1 MAAPAATTNKVSP
14 TSQTPSPPAAAD
26 PPLESISADELAAKA
41 ANKRYE
47 GLVMVRTKAMRG
59 KGAWYWAHLEPV
71 LVHSTD
77 TGLPK
82 AVKLRCSLCAS
93 VFSASNPSRTASE
106 HLKRGTCPNFASSPN
121 PISEIPPVNSQ
132 PSPNS
137 HGHCHHHPPPP
148 HHPRKRS
155 STVSGRPHYFP
166 PPTLEVAPPSHHYHN
181 QQLILSGG
189 KDDLGA
195 LALLEDSVKKLKSP
209 KIPSPPPAPALT
221 KAQVDFALDYL
232 TDWVFDSGGSVS
244 ISSLEHPKFRSF
256 LNQVGLPPVYKRDF
270 AGRRLDSKYEKAKLE
285 SEARIREAMFFQI
298 ASEGWKAEDG
308 LVNVTIN
315 LPNGTSLY
323 RKAAFFTGSASSS
336 YAEEVLWDSIIG
348 ICGNS
353 TNRCVGIVA
362 DKFKGKALKNL
373 EDRNPWMVN
382 VPCQLQGVRSL
393 IKDFNK
399 ELPLFES
406 VTKNCFKLARFVN
419 ENTRIRK
426 SFQKYQMQ
434 EYGHGS
440 GLLRLPP
447 RNNGGAINMDSEP
460 RAFATFEDVLGS
472 ARAVQMAVLDESN
485 KVVFMEDQAAGEV
498 SEMVRD
504 MGFWNE
510 LEAVHS
516 LIKLVKDMA
525 HEIEAERPMVGQCL
539 PVWDDIR
546 NKIKEWCVKFRV
558 SEGPV
563 EKAVERRFRKN
574 YHPAW
579 AAAFVLD
586 PLYLARDTSG
596 GSSYLPPFKRL
607 TTEQEKDVDRLITRL
622 VSKDEAHIALME
634 LMKWR
639 TTGLDPV
646 YARAVQMKERDP
658 ITGKL
663 RIVNPQS
670 RRLVWETHLSEF
682 KTLGKVA
689 VRLIFLRAASCGGFH
704 PGNLSCAR
712 WASAAHGPAAFDRAQ
727 KLIFVAAHS
736 KLVRRDSIGEIDS
749 KYGDFFGLSN
759 GEDDAFNDVLMD
771 ASQ

>member
-1 MAAPAATTNKVSP
+1 MTAPAATTNAASP
-14 TSQTPSPPAAAD
+14 TSQPPPPLSAAAA
-26 PPLESISADELAAKA
+26 PPLDSVSADELAAKTA
-41 ANKRYE
+41 TKRYE
-47 GLVMVRTKAMRG
+47 GLVMVRTKAVRG

-82 AVKLRCSLCAS
+82 AVKLRCSLCDS

-121 PISEIPPVNSQ
+121 PISEIPPVTSQ
-132 PSPNS
+132 PPHNR
-137 HGHCHHHPPPP
+137 HGGHHHPPPS

-155 STVSGRPHYFP
+155 GAGSGRPYSFP
-166 PPTLEVAPPSHHYHN
+166 PPPLEAAPPPHHH
-181 QQLILSGG
+181 QQLVLSGG

-209 KIPSPPPAPALT
+209 KIVSPPPAPALT

-256 LNQVGLPPVYKRDF
+256 LNQVGLPPVSKRDF
-270 AGRRLDSKYEKAKLE
+270 AGPRLDSKYEEARLD

-308 LVNVTIN
+308 LVNVTVN

-323 RKAAFFTGSASSS
+323 RKAAFLTGSVSSS
-336 YAEEVLWDSIIG
+336 YAEEVLWDSIAS

-353 TNRCVGIVA
+353 THRCVGIVA
-362 DKFKGKALKNL
+362 DKFKGKALRNL
-373 EDRNPWMVN
+373 EGRNPWMVN
-382 VPCQLQGVRSL
+382 LPCQFQGIRSL

-399 ELPLFES
+399 ELPIFES

-419 ENTRIRK
+419 ENSRIRK
-426 SFQKYQMQ
+426 SFHKYQLQ

-447 RNNGGAINMDSEP
+447 QNTGGAINMDSKP
-460 RAFATFEDVLGS
+460 PAFATFEDILGS
-472 ARAVQMAVLDESN
+472 AHAVQLAVLDESN
-485 KVVFMEDQAAGEV
+485 KVVFIEDQAAGEV

-516 LIKLVKDMA
+516 LIKLVKDTA
-525 HEIEAERPMVGQCL
+525 QEVEVERPVVGQCL
-539 PVWDDIR
+539 PVWEELR
-546 NKIKEWCVKFRV
+546 NKVKEWCAKFRV

-586 PLYLARDTSG
+586 PLYLTRDTSG
-596 GSSYLPPFKRL
+596 STSYLPPFRCL

-622 VSKDEAHIALME
+622 VSRDEAHIALME

-646 YARAVQMKERDP
+646 YAQAVQMKERDP
-658 ITGKL
+658 SSGKL

-682 KTLGKVA
+682 KTLGKIA
-689 VRLIFLRAASCGGFH
+689 VRLIFLRAVSCGGFR
-704 PGNLSCAR
+704 PGNLSYAR
-712 WASAAHGPAAFDRAQ
+712 WASAAHGHAGLDRAQ

-736 KLVRRDSIGEIDS
+736 KLGRRDSIGEI
-749 KYGDFFGLSN
+749 YGKDGNFLGLSN
-759 GEDDAFNDVLMD
+759 GEDGVPKDVMVDD

>member
-1 MAAPAATTNKVSP
+1 
-14 TSQTPSPPAAAD
+14 
-26 PPLESISADELAAKA
+26 
-41 ANKRYE
+41 
-47 GLVMVRTKAMRG
+47 MV
-59 KGAWYWAHLEPV
+59 
-71 LVHSTD
+71 
-77 TGLPK
+77 
-82 AVKLRCSLCAS
+82 
-93 VFSASNPSRTASE
+93 
-106 HLKRGTCPNFASSPN
+106 
-121 PISEIPPVNSQ
+121 
-132 PSPNS
+132 
-137 HGHCHHHPPPP
+137 
-148 HHPRKRS
+148 
-155 STVSGRPHYFP
+155 
-166 PPTLEVAPPSHHYHN
+166 
-181 QQLILSGG
+181 LSGG

-256 LNQVGLPPVYKRDF
+256 LNQVGLPPVSKRDF
-270 AGRRLDSKYEKAKLE
+270 AGPRLDAKYEEAKLE

-298 ASEGWKAEDG
+298 ASEGWKGEDG
-308 LVNVTIN
+308 LVNVTVN

-323 RKAAFFTGSASSS
+323 RKAAFVTGSVSSN
-336 YAEEVLWDSIIG
+336 YAEDVLWDSIVG

-353 TNRCVGIVA
+353 PQRCVGIVA
-362 DKFKGKALKNL
+362 DKFKGKALRNL

-382 VPCQLQGVRSL
+382 LSCQLQGVRSL

-419 ENTRIRK
+419 ETSRIRK
-426 SFQKYQMQ
+426 SFHKYQLQ

-447 RNNGGAINMDSEP
+447 RNEISNQTGLNVDSEP
-460 RAFATFEDVLGS
+460 PAFATFEDVLGS
-472 ARAVQMAVLDESN
+472 AQAVQLALLDESN
-485 KVVFMEDQAAGEV
+485 KVVFTEDQAAGEV

-504 MGFWNE
+504 VGFWNE

-516 LIKLVKDMA
+516 LIKLIKDTTQ
-525 HEIEAERPMVGQCL
+525 EIEAERPLVGQCL
-539 PVWDDIR
+539 QLWEELR
-546 NKIKEWCVKFRV
+546 NKVKEWCAKFRI

-586 PLYLARDTSG
+586 PLYLVRDNSG
-596 GSSYLPPFKRL
+596 NSYLPPFKCL
-607 TTEQEKDVDRLITRL
+607 TTDQEKDVDRLITRL
-622 VSKDEAHIALME
+622 VSRDEAHIALME

-658 ITGKL
+658 ATGKL

-689 VRLIFLRAASCGGFH
+689 VRLIFLRAASCGFRLGS
-704 PGNLSCAR
+704 LSYAR
-712 WASAAHGPAAFDRAQ
+712 WATAAHGPAGLERGQ

-736 KLVRRDSIGEIDS
+736 KLERRDSF
-749 KYGDFFGLSN
+749 GDEGKDADLFGLSN
-759 GEDDAFNDVLMD
+759 GEDDVLNDVLVD